1 MISVPNSPPSLQSD
15 WRHKLNIVI
24 FEHDTPMGKAFDVSL
39 LVAIFASIILVMLE
53 SVSEVSMAYGE
64 WLTVTEWIL
73 TILFTLEY
81 GLRLI
86 TAEKPI
92 AYIFSFFGLVDLL
105 SIVPTYVGL
114 FVPGSQALRTIRA
127 LRLLRVFRV
136 LKLVKYV
143 EEARAM
149 GSALQASARKILVFL
164 GTVLTLTIIMGSFM
178 YLIEGAENG
187 FTSIP
192 RSVYWAIVTMTTV
205 GYGDIA
211 PQTVLG
217 QMVASMIMIFGYGII
232 AVPTGIVSVELAR
245 GMDDKPVTSCCVG
258 CGLDNHDSDAQFCK
272 HCGVSL

>member
-1 MISVPNSPPSLQSD
+1 MLSVPNSPPSLQSD

-245 GMDDKPVTSCCVG
+245 GMDDKPLASCCDG

>member
-1 MISVPNSPPSLQSD
+1 
-15 WRHKLNIVI
+15 
-24 FEHDTPMGKAFDVSL
+24 
-39 LVAIFASIILVMLE
+39 MLE
-53 SVSEVSMAYGE
+53 SVSEISEAYGGV
-64 WLTVTEWIL
+64 LTVFEWVL
-73 TILFTLEY
+73 TILFTLEF
-81 GLRLI
+81 GLRLVI
-86 TAEKPI
+86 ARKPVS
-92 AYIFSFFGLVDLL
+92 YVFSFFGMVDLL
-105 SIVPTYVGL
+105 SILPTYLSL
-114 FVPGSQALRTIRA
+114 FVPGSQALLTIRA

-149 GSALQASARKILVFL
+149 GTALRASARKILVFL

-178 YLIEGAENG
+178 YLIEGADNG

-211 PQTVLG
+211 PQTVIG

-245 GMDDKPVTSCCVG
+245 GMDTKTKTAVTCCDG
-258 CGLDNHDSDAQFCK
+258 CGADNHDNDAQFCK
-272 HCGVSL
+272 HCGNPL